1 VCSTTFQDIVC
12 RIHGPL
18 VRKKSKEKERK
29 TRGKGRSSKVLIVEM
44 EGRKITG
51 EDINE
56 EESTSRDKAIM
67 KCPSQFR
74 EGAV

>member
-1 VCSTTFQDIVC
+1 
-12 RIHGPL
+12 
-18 VRKKSKEKERK
+18 
-29 TRGKGRSSKVLIVEM
+29 M